1 MYKCMCNLP
10 QVPDCPM
17 NPPPGYPKPYSMI
30 DITNNW
36 NTDSTEIPAAHY
48 DSLCH
53 FDYKNSS
60 QLLQAQRYRA
70 AEVQMPSLVC
80 SSR

>member
-1 MYKCMCNLP
+1 
-10 QVPDCPM
+10 
-17 NPPPGYPKPYSMI
+17 MI

-36 NTDSTEIPAAHY
+36 NTDSTDIPAAHY

-70 AEVQMPSLVC
+70 AEVPFVVYNIPEVTLPCRVHLAE
-80 SSR
+80 RLW